1 MSKINRVLT
10 KQLSFSFNASPQ
22 AKRLA
27 QVFFVF
33 LLIFESF
40 AFQTEFLKFFDY
52 LNGNQD
58 FVFAAVCFLHLLLSF
73 YLSFV
78 FLLVAFGSKRRYAV
92 VYFLIF
98 AFSTFYQYG
107 YQKALGKFTDIG
119 DVIVALSATDQQ
131 RFDSIA
137 AFLSFSALIPCA
149 VYILLAL
156 RVKSSERQFGGKHLL
171 LTIAV
176 LCPLYLYIS
185 FVNQSFIGQR
195 FPNVSFGAFCQT
207 AADVVHWR
215 TFLYVSPPARR
226 LIEKPPLPENY
237 IPANNIVFIFDE
249 TVRGDHL
256 SLNGYTRPT
265 TPYLEELAAKNLLK
279 NWGVAVSSATS
290 SHPSYDAM
298 ITGIT
303 PDLLEQSRQENNSRP
318 NIFQYAKAMNY
329 KTYLLDGQMKS
340 YWGGIPDDLKYIDRF
355 VTLKDI
361 DERIVEDWEVGDRIK
376 HEIINDGRPQT
387 WEIDDR
393 LAKMVNEIFSRST
406 GNFIF
411 VYKRGNHF
419 PYEKNYPAEETFYK
433 PVYYFSKQYEIP
445 PAEKRQEIINSYDN
459 SIRYNTDRFFRNLAA
474 DYAAL
479 PNNTVIVYTGDH
491 GESFFEN
498 QKAAHGG
505 TTRDEANVPLFMLG
519 NLPKEPDVNYKA
531 SHSNIFP
538 TLLDLMNYPEN
549 LRKEKYAL
557 SLLNAASKDS
567 TRRFFNP
574 YFGEKIPFD

>member
-10 KQLSFSFNASPQ
+10 KQLSFSLNASPQ
-22 AKRLA
+22 SKRLA
-27 QVFFVF
+27 QMFFVF
-33 LLIFESF
+33 LLIFEF
-40 AFQTEFLKFFDY
+40 FTFQSGFLKFFDY
-52 LNGNQD
+52 LGSNQD

-78 FLLVAFGSKRRYAV
+78 FLLVAFSSKRRYAV

-131 RFDSIA
+131 RFDSIL
-137 AFLSFSALIPCA
+137 AFLSLTALIPCG
-149 VYILLAL
+149 VFIIMAL

-171 LTIAV
+171 LMIAV

-207 AADVVHWR
+207 AADVVNWR
-215 TFLYVSPPARR
+215 AFLYVSPPARK
-226 LIEKPPLPENY
+226 LIEKPPLPENF
-237 IPANNIVFIFDE
+237 IPGNNIVFIFDE

-256 SLNGYTRPT
+256 SLNGYTRLT

-279 NWGVAVSSATS
+279 NWGIVASSATS

-329 KTYLLDGQMKS
+329 KTYLLDGQMKN
-340 YWGGIPDDLKYIDRF
+340 YWGGIPDDLKYIDRL

-361 DERIVEDWEVGDRIK
+361 DERVVEDWEVGDEVK
-376 HEIINDGRPQT
+376 HEIVNDGRLQV

-393 LAKMVNEIFSRST
+393 LAKMVNEIFSGST

-419 PYEKNYPAEETFYK
+419 PYEKNYPADETFYK
-433 PVYYFSKQYEIP
+433 PVYLFSKQYEIP
-445 PAEKRQEIINSYDN
+445 PVESQQEIINSYDN

-479 PNNTVIVYTGDH
+479 PNNTIIVYTGDH
-491 GESFFEN
+491 GESFL
-498 QKAAHGG
+498 KIKKPRTAAQPAMKPMF
-505 TTRDEANVPLFMLG
+505 RCLCWE
-519 NLPKEPDVNYKA
+519 
-531 SHSNIFP
+531 IC
-538 TLLDLMNYPEN
+538 
-549 LRKEKYAL
+549 RK
-557 SLLNAASKDS
+557 NR
-567 TRRFFNP
+567 T
-574 YFGEKIPFD
+574 